1 MQLLKLTCH
10 CLRWLRCVLSRVVVF
25 IVGKN
30 SGATSTALPRC
41 FRRFTH
47 WHIGHVLC
55 QRSCRLTVAAPQ
67 KKAMMRPQPRVGN
80 DFHPKKLNSTHL
92 RHKSKWWLPCLGD
105 HGTCRL
111 QDLLCQF
118 GDPSTL
124 AFKDHLQVQT
134 LMSFEPR
141 VFVVF
146 FSSLARWTTLF
157 TNINMTFK
165 NLWLPIDLFA
175 VFKRLEMQLWR
186 SKGAIQTIM
195 RHQLDGLVMVG
206 NLANQA
212 GEVKHQAAS
221 SFEWRNYPCAGGH
234 RILSRGQ
241 PFQFSFL
248 FALVGIYEPE
258 VKACAAERLPTKVI
272 GVPVPTLG
280 FWAIARV
287 DTWWANHM
295 LRTWR
300 TSLLSQV
307 FVYLQCIH
315 QSWIPVLL
323 LLP

>member
-1 MQLLKLTCH
+1 
-10 CLRWLRCVLSRVVVF
+10 
-25 IVGKN
+25 
-30 SGATSTALPRC
+30 
-41 FRRFTH
+41 
-47 WHIGHVLC
+47 
-55 QRSCRLTVAAPQ
+55 
-67 KKAMMRPQPRVGN
+67 
-80 DFHPKKLNSTHL
+80 
-92 RHKSKWWLPCLGD
+92 
-105 HGTCRL
+105 
-111 QDLLCQF
+111 
-118 GDPSTL
+118 
-124 AFKDHLQVQT
+124 
-134 LMSFEPR
+134 
-141 VFVVF
+141 
-146 FSSLARWTTLF
+146 
-157 TNINMTFK
+157 MTFK